1 MPIASKTERI
11 TTPRGLEGLA
21 TASVTA
27 AAAVIPPPAIRAL
40 LEKAKPLEAPPPRS
54 DSDIDVAFTFAHNY
68 LLSTSS

>member
-40 LEKAKPLEAPPPRS
+40 LEKAKPLEAPPPEVIPTSMWR
-54 DSDIDVAFTFAHNY
+54 
-68 LLSTSS
+68 LLSPTITS